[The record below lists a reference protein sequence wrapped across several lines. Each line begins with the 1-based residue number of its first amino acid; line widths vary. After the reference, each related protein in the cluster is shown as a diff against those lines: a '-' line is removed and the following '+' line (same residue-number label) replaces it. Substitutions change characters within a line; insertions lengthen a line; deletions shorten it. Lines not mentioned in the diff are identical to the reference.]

1 MIKNIITPE
10 INEEGK
16 VIRRVRSFVRRQ
28 RRLTPHQENVLK
40 MLWPKIGVDFTSH
53 PLSFNILFGNNAPV
67 ILEIGFGM
75 GASLVSMAKQN
86 PSKNF
91 FGIEV
96 NVSCISACLTAAKEV
111 KLSNLRV
118 MCHDAIE
125 VLEKMLLDSSLNMVQ
140 LFFPDPWHKVRHNKR
155 RIVQHSFGK
164 LVLQKLELGGILHI
178 ATDWHPYAENI
189 LNIMH
194 KINDYRN
201 LSVAGDYVQRLVT
214 RPVTKFEKRG
224 LQLGHIV
231 FDLMF
236 ERIR

>member
-1 MIKNIITPE
+1 MIKNVINLE
-10 INEEGK
+10 INEKGK
-16 VIRRVRSFVRRQ
+16 VIRHVRSFVRRQ
-28 RRLTPHQENVLK
+28 RRLTPRQENVLK
-40 MLWPKIGVDFTSH
+40 MLWPKMGVDFTSQ
-53 PLSFNILFGNNAPV
+53 PLPFNILFGNNAPV

-75 GASLVSMAKQN
+75 GGSLVSMAKQN

-96 NVSCISACLTAAKEV
+96 NVSGICACLSAAKEV
-111 KLSNLRV
+111 KISNLRV

-125 VLEKMLLDSSLNMVQ
+125 VLEKILSDSSLNMVQ

-155 RIVQHSFGK
+155 RIVQDSFGK

-178 ATDWHPYAENI
+178 VTDCQPYAEHI

-194 KINDYRN
+194 GINDYRN
-201 LSVAGDYVQRLVT
+201 LSVSVDYVQRFVT
-214 RPVTKFEKRG
+214 RPVTKFEKRAK
-224 LQLGHIV
+224 QLGHEV